1 MQRNIS
7 ITALVVAISLAL
19 STTASPISPG
29 LPQDLATG
37 TLPTKQVPGFLKVP
51 RALSDVPVL
60 GSPEAPAPVSGA
72 LPKMPLP
79 AAPVSAPGALPKMP
93 LPATPVSRRNLAA
106 VPVLGSSEA
115 PVSGALPKMPLPATP
130 VSRRNLAAVPV
141 LGSSEAPAP
150 APVAGALPKTPLP
163 AAPVPVAHTDYI
175 YTQ

>member
-79 AAPVSAPGALPKMP
+79 A
-93 LPATPVSRRNLAA
+93 TPVSRRNLAA
-106 VPVLGSSEA
+106 VPVLGS
-115 PVSGALPKMPLPATP
+115 T
-130 VSRRNLAAVPV
+130 
-141 LGSSEAPAP
+141 EAPAP
-150 APVAGALPKTPLP
+150 APVAGALPKTPLH